1 MDISPQKVFGG
12 YKAHEKMLTLLIIK
26 EIKSKTTRVSHLTQP
41 RVAYVLRYTYKM
53 AERTW
58 RHGKSRTLMLA
69 M

>member
-1 MDISPQKVFGG
+1 MDISPQKTFGG

-26 EIKSKTTRVSHLTQP
+26 KIKIKTTRTYHFTQV
-41 RVAYVLRYTYKM
+41 RVAYVLRFTNKM

-58 RHGKSRTLMLA
+58 RHGKSPTLMLA